1 MFGNSSI
8 SKLLSKLTLP
18 RNGTFLTDSHVYA
31 LSSPEAI
38 IELLGLKSSQEN
50 CIWEVKTGSKLVIS
64 L

>member
-1 MFGNSSI
+1 MA
-8 SKLLSKLTLP
+8 

-50 CIWEVKTGSKLVIS
+50 CIWEVKTGSKLIIS